1 MASNQQAQNEFDR
14 AVRRYHMDAEFHANA
29 DTAVALVAHVLRL
42 SDDERQTAVAAAA
55 VALLVAEEGMFD

>member
-1 MASNQQAQNEFDR
+1 VADPQAQNEYDR
-14 AVRRYHMDAEFHANA
+14 AQRRYLMDAEFHAKA